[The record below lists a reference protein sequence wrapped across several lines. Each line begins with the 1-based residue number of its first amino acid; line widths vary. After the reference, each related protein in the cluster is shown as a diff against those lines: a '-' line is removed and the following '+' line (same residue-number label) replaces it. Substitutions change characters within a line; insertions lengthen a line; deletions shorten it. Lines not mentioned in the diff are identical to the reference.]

1 MVHYILFPEAPEIMV
16 AKATPPPAPTTIPAV
31 PVSTVVEDW
40 QMSARYK
47 RRIISQEEIDRFLEE
62 NKPVY
67 KSRSTIN
74 YAVRNFT
81 EWCKARGEGRPLEE
95 IPKEQLARCLR
106 KFFLETRKQDGSE
119 YEVG

>member
-47 RRIISQEEIDRFLEE
+47 RRIISQEEIDCINVRKGKFRS
-62 NKPVY
+62 
-67 KSRSTIN
+67 KSNTFKSIAN
-74 YAVRNFT
+74 EA
-81 EWCKARGEGRPLEE
+81 
-95 IPKEQLARCLR
+95 
-106 KFFLETRKQDGSE
+106 
-119 YEVG
+119 